1 MFCNLLNVLCT
12 HLGVFCLQL
21 FKMDIEGFEAVA
33 IKGSMQV
40 NFVDFFLVIADAMQ
54 LLQHHRVSNVLVE
67 IKSDNDRFPFQI
79 PNLPLVFDL
88 LVQGK
93 HCNSNEEN
101 WVSCRKVQLTFIHV
115 VI

>member
-40 NFVDFFLVIADAMQ
+40 NFVFLLLVITDAMQ

-79 PNLPLVFDL
+79 PTLPSF
-88 LVQGK
+88 
-93 HCNSNEEN
+93 
-101 WVSCRKVQLTFIHV
+101 FICLYKASIATQMKKIGSV
-115 VI
+115 AAKFS